1 MNQAHYR
8 FWPKGMPKQLHI
20 PATSL
25 YYNLELAATR
35 WPDKPAIVYYD
46 TIISYARLKREV
58 DAMAAYLQQ
67 HCGVLKGDR
76 VALFSQNCPQ
86 FVIAYYAILRAD
98 AAVLPINAMCAT
110 AELAHY
116 LDDAGAKVA
125 FVARELYERIEP
137 YVHPEHLSRVL
148 VHACGD
154 YLEVATD
161 LDVPEWIRAES
172 APLSGPGIVP
182 WGEAMALGLQPWAH
196 TAGKDDLCM
205 LPYTS
210 GTTGKPKGCMH
221 THGTVMSAI
230 FATQMWRGLSPES
243 VFLAVAPMFH
253 LLGMQNGM
261 HLPLLTGGTLIML
274 PRWDRD
280 AAAALIQRYR
290 VSVWAAP
297 PAMLVD
303 FFANPQIEGYD
314 LSSLTVLYGGGAA
327 MPEAVAGMLKDK
339 FDIGYSEGY
348 GLTETASFL
357 HGNPMHRL
365 KKQCLG
371 IPSFGVDSRIVD
383 PETLQELPQ
392 GEVGELVTHAPQVML
407 GYWNNPV
414 ANADIFM
421 EIDGK
426 RFLRTGDLSYIDED
440 GYFFMRDRLKR
451 MINVSGYKV
460 WPAETESA
468 MYEHPAV
475 HEACIIGVKDAK
487 RGESVKLLLVL
498 KPASIG
504 KVSEEDILL
513 WCRERMAAYKVPRI
527 VQFLDVLPK
536 SSTGKIM
543 WRELQELENQ
553 AGA

>member
-1 MNQAHYR
+1 
-8 FWPKGMPKQLHI
+8 MPKQLHI

-35 WPDKPAIVYYD
+35 WPDKPAIVFYD

-58 DAMAAYLQQ
+58 DAMAAFLQQ
-67 HCGVLKGDR
+67 RCGVVKGDR

-98 AAVLPINAMCAT
+98 AVVLPVNAMSTT

-137 YVHPEHLSRVL
+137 YARLDYLSQVI
-148 VHACGD
+148 VHACRD

-161 LDVPEWIRAES
+161 LDVPEWVSAES
-172 APLSGPGIVP
+172 APVSGTGVTI
-182 WGEAMALGLQPWAH
+182 WGEAMVMGLQPAAH
-196 TAGKDDLCM
+196 TAGKDDLCI

-230 FATQMWRGLSPES
+230 FATQMWRGLTPES

-261 HLPLLTGGTLIML
+261 NLPILTGGTLIML
-274 PRWDRD
+274 PRWNRD
-280 AAAALIQRYR
+280 AAAALIQRYK

-303 FFANPQIEGYD
+303 FFANPEIERYD
-314 LSSLTVLYGGGAA
+314 LSSLAILYGGGAA
-327 MPEAVAGMLKDK
+327 MPEAVASMLKDK

-371 IPSFGVDSRIVD
+371 VPAFGVDSRVVD

-392 GEVGELVTHAPQVML
+392 GEVGELITHAPQVML
-407 GYWNNPV
+407 GYWNNPQ
-414 ANADIFM
+414 ANAEIFM
-421 EIDGK
+421 ELDGK
-426 RFLRTGDLSYIDED
+426 RFLRTGDLSYIDEE

-460 WPAETESA
+460 WPAETENV

-498 KPASIG
+498 KPASVG
-504 KVSEEDILL
+504 SVTEEDIVL

-527 VQFLDVLPK
+527 VQFLEVLPK

-553 AGA
+553 VSA